1 MSALNDSLGLS
12 GGVRMADDYVI
23 MPLQCATQW
32 DGLAHVAYDDYIYN
46 GYPATSVTAGG
57 ASRNAIDKL
66 ASGVA
71 GRGVLLDVATYM
83 NVPWLEPGYVITPA
97 DLDATLAW
105 QGDVAVGAGD
115 IVLIRTGVRRAL
127 LDPTVADDFRTAKPG
142 LGIDCCEWLR
152 TRDVAAVASDNN
164 AVEVL
169 PSEDP
174 EFALP
179 LHCVLIRDV
188 GMTLGEIFYLEE
200 LSADCQKDG
209 IWDFFFCAPP
219 LPVSN
224 AVGSPINPLAI
235 KWAKGLN
242 RDTQR
247 TNVIVDGGCQCHP
260 VQTSQNYNDLVSK
273 HGSEDP
279 QAARVENTPL
289 QIYHGL
295 LEIPVRDTMA
305 ALTLHNLFGRFP
317 KVQILSIE
325 LGSAWVRPL
334 LKDLDRAVKFG
345 ATGQQIGGPL
355 PELPSETWREDSRE
369 VSSWGEWLFQD
380 AWSRVTW

>member
-1 MSALNDSLGLS
+1 M
-12 GGVRMADDYVI
+12 
-23 MPLQCATQW
+23 
-32 DGLAHVAYDDYIYN
+32 
-46 GYPATSVTAGG
+46 
-57 ASRNAIDKL
+57 
-66 ASGVA
+66 
-71 GRGVLLDVATYM
+71 
-83 NVPWLEPGYVITPA
+83 
-97 DLDATLAW
+97 
-105 QGDVAVGAGD
+105 
-115 IVLIRTGVRRAL
+115 
-127 LDPTVADDFRTAKPG
+127 
-142 LGIDCCEWLR
+142 
-152 TRDVAAVASDNN
+152 
-164 AVEVL
+164 
-169 PSEDP
+169 
-174 EFALP
+174 
-179 LHCVLIRDV
+179 
-188 GMTLGEIFYLEE
+188 
-200 LSADCQKDG
+200 
-209 IWDFFFCAPP
+209 
-219 LPVSN
+219 
-224 AVGSPINPLAI
+224 
-235 KWAKGLN
+235 N

-355 PELPSETWREDSRE
+355 PELPSET
-369 VSSWGEWLFQD
+369 
-380 AWSRVTW
+380 